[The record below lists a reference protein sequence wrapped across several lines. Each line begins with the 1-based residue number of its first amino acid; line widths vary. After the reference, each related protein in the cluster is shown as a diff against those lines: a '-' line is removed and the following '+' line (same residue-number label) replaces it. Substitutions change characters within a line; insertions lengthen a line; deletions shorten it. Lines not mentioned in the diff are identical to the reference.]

1 MTLSFEIDENKL
13 YNAVLNELIR
23 ETIDEAEKQ
32 LFTDDG
38 WSRMRKMYK
47 EDVHKCMMNIIK
59 DHEDEI
65 IDKAIS
71 EAGAII
77 ARKAGAIVMGGV
89 TFGKTD

>member
-1 MTLSFEIDENKL
+1 MKLSFEIDENRL
-13 YNAVLNELIR
+13 YNEVLNELIR

-32 LFTDDG
+32 IFTEDG
-38 WSRMRKMYK
+38 WSRMRRIYK
-47 EDVHKCMMNIIK
+47 EDVHKSMMQIIK
-59 DHEDEI
+59 DHEEEI
-65 IDKAIS
+65 LGKAIS